1 MTYKH
6 ILTDGDGW
14 LVLER
19 VIPEELIDNFIKRM
33 HELRP
38 VRALSCD
45 KQYAEKDEINNL
57 KDIAIW
63 WSQTVMDWPEFQSI
77 KSIID
82 EKVNPLMDQ
91 PTFYASDVV
100 TIESNSTLINPHV
113 DTPHRFEKWNLD
125 RRMLGVQCIVSL
137 FDIDE
142 NYASTG
148 VVSESQKRDF
158 YIDMCYSGYYDKWFK
173 RKKTQPVMP
182 KGSLLVYNCRVLHSS
197 MPNTNSKSRPALL
210 VNYLEG
216 SVVGDVKPLDNIW
229 NSQG

>member
-14 LVLER
+14 IVLEKI
-19 VIPEELIDNFIKRM
+19 IPEELIDTFVKRM
-33 HELRP
+33 HELHP

-45 KQYAEKDEINNL
+45 KQYAEKNEIKNL

-63 WSQTVMDWPEFQSI
+63 WSQTVMDWPEFNAI
-77 KSIID
+77 KDIID
-82 EKVNPLMDQ
+82 EKISPLMDQ
-91 PTFYASDVV
+91 AKFYASDVV
-100 TIESNSTLINPHV
+100 TIESHSTLINPHV

-142 NYASTG
+142 NHASTG
-148 VVSESQKRDF
+148 LVSESQKRDF
-158 YIDMCYSGYYDKWFK
+158 YIDMCYNGYYDKWFT

-197 MPNTNSKSRPALL
+197 MPNPSNKPRPALL
-210 VNYLEG
+210 LNYLED
-216 SVVGDVKPLDNIW
+216 SVVGEVKSLDNIW
-229 NSQG
+229 NSQP